1 MANFNQTL
9 EQYINSSDFKS
20 GVISATKAGWGGS
33 GYSVEL
39 FEDGTWRNLWNGQI
53 GNRYETPGILLN
65 LPQISENET
74 SDLNEEVVGNDDND
88 TLLGEAF
95 DNEAYE
101 LAQDLRL
108 RLSDHLAEV
117 DNG

>member
-1 MANFNQTL
+1 MTNYTQTL
-9 EQYINSSDFKS
+9 EQYIDSGDFKS

-33 GYSVEL
+33 GYSIEL

-53 GNRYETPGILLN
+53 GNLYETSGIILN

-74 SDLNEEVVGNDDND
+74 SDLNEEVVGNDDTD
-88 TLLGEAF
+88 MLLGEAF

-108 RLSDHLAEV
+108 RLRDQLATLEL
-117 DNG
+117 